1 MKKSMRIRWRLIGFA
16 VAGCLLGTALPPQA
30 MAQVS
35 EDDFKALKEAVQKLN
50 EKVEK
55 LEQTH
60 ATDEQTHQQDLE
72 QLRQLREKLGETQ
85 RTVTEAEQKGVA
97 AAQM

>member
-1 MKKSMRIRWRLIGFA
+1 MKKTMKTRCLMFGLA
-16 VAGCLLGTALPPQA
+16 VAGCALTVALPPRA
-30 MAQVS
+30 TAEVS
-35 EDDFKALKEAVQKLN
+35 DDDFKALKEAVQKLN
-50 EKVEK
+50 EKVQK

-60 ATDEQTHQQDLE
+60 VTDEQTHQQDLE